1 MLDLDLV
8 PVPAPS
14 TTRVGERVLAAAS
27 DLFYNRGITAVGVD
41 LLAEHAG
48 TTKRTLYQRFG
59 SKDGLI
65 AAYLQLRA
73 HTWQTAL
80 LAVLSAASLR
90 TPRDRLTAVF
100 RFAEEW
106 AEANAR
112 GCAFVN
118 AWAELNSTQSL
129 GIEVIAEES
138 AGCSASSSRFSA
150 TASSPRRCTS
160 STRAPTSRARPSE
173 IAMPTSAPRRPADAC
188 WPDSREAPASSRVT
202 TLTSLVPQPPLV
214 SSS

>member
-1 MLDLDLV
+1 MSLDLV

-80 LAVLSAASLR
+80 LDVLSAASLR

-129 GIEVIAEES
+129 GIEVIAEEKRWMLRLFEQVLGDGEL
-138 AGCSASSSRFSA
+138 AAQVHLVYEGAHVASSTLGDREA
-150 TASSPRRCTS
+150 YQ
-160 STRAPTSRARPSE
+160 RAEATSRRLLAG
-173 IAMPTSAPRRPADAC
+173 
-188 WPDSREAPASSRVT
+188 
-202 TLTSLVPQPPLV
+202 
-214 SSS
+214 